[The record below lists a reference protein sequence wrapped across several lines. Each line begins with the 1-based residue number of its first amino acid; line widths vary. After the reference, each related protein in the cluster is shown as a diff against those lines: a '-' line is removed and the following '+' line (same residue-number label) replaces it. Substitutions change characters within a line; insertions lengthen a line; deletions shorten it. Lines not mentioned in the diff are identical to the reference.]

1 MLVWARR
8 RCGGGGTSL
17 MHGSV
22 ADRRRGAG
30 TVRFS
35 HVDFLTEL
43 GIGIA
48 IGMLAGTTGTHG
60 SARGRMTLLAAVIG
74 LVAGFLLDG
83 AARRACSALVGAV
96 VACLVI
102 SDLVG
107 GASRREGSGG
117 GALGFLV
124 ALAALVVVAIA
135 LLVPVAGHRSSS
147 LALVWLGISRHRRA
161 QRKHAG
167 LRVLR

>member
-1 MLVWARR
+1 
-8 RCGGGGTSL
+8 
-17 MHGSV
+17 
-22 ADRRRGAG
+22 
-30 TVRFS
+30 
-35 HVDFLTEL
+35 VDFLTQL

-74 LVAGFLLDG
+74 LVVGFLLDG
-83 AARRACSALVGAV
+83 ALGGVLGLVGGA

-102 SDLVG
+102 SDLVF

-117 GALGFLV
+117 GALGFIV
-124 ALAALVVVAIA
+124 GLAALFVIGIS
-135 LLVPVAGHRSSS
+135 LLVPFLVILVVIA
-147 LALVWLGISRHRRA
+147 LAWLGISRHRRA

>member
-1 MLVWARR
+1 MNIL
-8 RCGGGGTSL
+8 S
-17 MHGSV
+17 
-22 ADRRRGAG
+22 D
-30 TVRFS
+30 
-35 HVDFLTEL
+35 L

-74 LVAGFLLDG
+74 LVAGFLIDG
-83 AARRACSALVGAV
+83 ALGALLATVGAV
-96 VACLVI
+96 GACLVI
-102 SDLVG
+102 SDLVF

-117 GALGFLV
+117 GAVGFIIALV
-124 ALAALVVVAIA
+124 ALIVVAVA
-135 LLVPVAGHRSSS
+135 LLVPILVLVVA
-147 LALVWLGISRHRRA
+147 LALAWLGISRHRRS